1 MPAPESRVDGSMEI
15 ISEGLKCRLPRIE
28 ALSCN
33 SFLFT
38 NNLTNGHVARADPML
53 APPVSSISNILICSR
68 GLFMIKTI

>member
-1 MPAPESRVDGSMEI
+1 MPAPESSVEGSMEI

-38 NNLTNGHVARADPML
+38 SNLTNGHVARADPML
-53 APPVSSISNILICSR
+53 APPVSSISNIFTCSS
-68 GLFMIKTI
+68 GLFVNKTI